1 MRSSSPKYR
10 SKLEGV
16 VARQLSGSTAFQYEG
31 IKLAYEVQEM
41 RHYVPDFILPN
52 GIYIEV
58 KGYLRSEDRKKMI
71 LVKKQHPDID
81 LRLIFQ
87 RASNRIYKK
96 SKTTYADWARK
107 HGFIYSDNGRVPR
120 EWLVSLS

>member
-1 MRSSSPKYR
+1 VRSSKPKYR

-16 VARQLSGSTAFQYEG
+16 VARQLSGSTGFQYEG
-31 IKLAYEVQEM
+31 KKLAYEVQET
-41 RHYVPDFILPN
+41 RHYIPDFILQN
-52 GIYIEV
+52 GIHIEV
-58 KGYLRSEDRKKMI
+58 KGYLRATDRKKLI

-87 RASNRIYKK
+87 RASNKIHKK

-107 HGFIYSDNGRVPR
+107 HGFIHADNGRVPR
-120 EWLVSLS
+120 EWLLK

>member
-1 MRSSSPKYR
+1 
-10 SKLEGV
+10 
-16 VARQLSGSTAFQYEG
+16 
-31 IKLAYEVQEM
+31 M

-107 HGFIYSDNGRVPR
+107 HGFIYADNGRVPR